1 MDPKTFVIT
10 KKTTY
15 EELDNEFHLRQ
26 TDNTAKAGS
35 SLFKVTLSYQGNVY
49 LKAWATAIIFSGYE
63 ENDLKNR
70 KITLWYCG
78 DCIADIVQYKND
90 IEIVNMNLGR

>member
-1 MDPKTFVIT
+1 MDSKTFVVT
-10 KKTTY
+10 EKTTY
-15 EELDNEFHLRQ
+15 EELDNEFRLREN
-26 TDNTAKAGS
+26 DNTAKAGSGWS

-90 IEIVNMNLGR
+90 IEIIDLD